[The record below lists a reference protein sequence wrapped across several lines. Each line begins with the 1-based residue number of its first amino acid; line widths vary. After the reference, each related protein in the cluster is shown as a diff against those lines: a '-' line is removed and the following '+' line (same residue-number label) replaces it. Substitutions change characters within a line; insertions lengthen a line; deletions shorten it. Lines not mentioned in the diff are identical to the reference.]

1 MRARA
6 GDWLH
11 RASGLRAVI
20 AIGLFAAFC
29 THAQPLP
36 ERAKVCGTCHGTDGI
51 SATAGV
57 PSLAG
62 QQKVFLENQLV
73 LIREGLRGTEVMQK
87 LMHGVSDRDIVAIAA
102 HYSKAAPRPVAVG
115 KADPALV
122 KRAQELSAK
131 LRCGECHL
139 PDYRGQNQVPR
150 IAGQREEYLFE
161 SMKAFRDQP
170 KPGTDTIMSAA
181 VHGVGDADLKALAHF
196 LARQK

>member
-1 MRARA
+1 MRALIA
-6 GDWLH
+6 M
-11 RASGLRAVI
+11 GLCAV
-20 AIGLFAAFC
+20 FC
-29 THAQPLP
+29 AQAQTPP
-36 ERAKVCGTCHGTDGI
+36 ERVKVCGACHGADGV
-51 SATAGV
+51 SPTAGV

-62 QQKVFLENQLV
+62 QQRLFLENQLV

-87 LMHGVSDRDIVAIAA
+87 LMHGVPDKEIVAIAV
-102 HYSKAAPRPVAVG
+102 HYSKAVPRPAVVS
-115 KADPALV
+115 KADQALV
-122 KRAQELSAK
+122 KRAQQLSGK

-161 SMKAFRDQP
+161 SMQAFRDNP

-181 VHGVGDADLKALAHF
+181 VHGVADADLKALAHF